1 MKKVK
6 ILWAIALG
14 LGYVVTLSFISA
26 LIVDVNSSWYRSLI
40 LPSFMPN
47 NVLFSVAWGVV
58 YLFFA
63 LTFAETFAKNVK
75 ISIILGYILIAIFNV
90 CYLVFFFK
98 LNDLLVSFIFCF
110 IDVICVLLVGFAL
123 IKHRFCLSW
132 LFLLIYIWYAFSLT
146 LSYFILMTN

>member
-14 LGYVVTLSFISA
+14 LCYVVTLSFISA
-26 LIVDVNSSWYRSLI
+26 LIVDVNSGWYTSLS
-40 LPSFMPN
+40 LPSFMPS
-47 NVLFSVAWGVV
+47 NVLFSVAWGFV
-58 YLFFA
+58 YLVFA

-75 ISIILGYILIAIFNV
+75 IGIILGYVLIAVFNV

-98 LNDLLVSFIFCF
+98 LNDLLTSFIFCL
-110 IDVICVLLVGFAL
+110 IDVICVLSVGFVM

-132 LFLLIYIWYAFSLT
+132 LFLFVFIWYAFLLS
-146 LSYFILMTN
+146 LSYFILMKN